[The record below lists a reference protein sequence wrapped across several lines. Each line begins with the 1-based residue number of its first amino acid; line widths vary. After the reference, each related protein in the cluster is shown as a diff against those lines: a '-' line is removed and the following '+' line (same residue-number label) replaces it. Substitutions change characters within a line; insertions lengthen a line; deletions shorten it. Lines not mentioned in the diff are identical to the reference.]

1 MVSRVYVVG
10 MGMGSM
16 RLLSMAAR
24 EAIEKSE
31 LVVGSPRLLEGL
43 GACAARTVALVAT
56 DAIVEELELAPEC
69 TASVLMSGDVGF
81 YSGARAL
88 VRRLCHLDVE
98 MIPGISSLAYL
109 CARLRMAWDD
119 VHVVSAHGRPHN
131 AVGAIQAHRK
141 TFVLLGGAS
150 TPSALCTQLV
160 ERGLGDAVVHV
171 GERLSYPEERIA
183 CGLASDLVGTE
194 FDGLSV
200 MLVENPRAI
209 ATDVAAPHVGD
220 DAFVRGTTPMTKEEI
235 RALALCKLRVHPS
248 SVVWDV
254 GAGTGSVSVE
264 AALLAREGL
273 VLAVERDAQAC
284 SLVERNREAFGL
296 PNVRVVQGVAPQAL
310 AGLPAPDRVFVG
322 GSGGHLADIVGA
334 ALRANPRVRLC
345 VVAISLETLCE
356 ALSCLR
362 TSDVENVDI
371 VQLLVARAR
380 KAGSHNLMMGGN
392 PVYVISADGSGAC
405 ATMHGDGGEA

>member
-1 MVSRVYVVG
+1 MVG
-10 MGMGSM
+10 MGMGSG
-16 RLLSMAAR
+16 RLLSVAAQ
-24 EAIEKSE
+24 EAIGRSD

-43 GACAARTVALVAT
+43 GACDARTVALVAT
-56 DAIVEELELAPEC
+56 DAIVGELEAASEH

-88 VRRLCHLDVE
+88 VRRLSHMDVE
-98 MIPGISSLAYL
+98 MIPGISSLSYL
-109 CARLRMAWDD
+109 CARLHMAWDD

-131 AVGAIQAHRK
+131 AVGAIQAHKK
-141 TFVLLGGAS
+141 TFVLLGGAA
-150 TPSALCTQLV
+150 TASALCARLV

-171 GERLSYPEERIA
+171 GERLSYADERIA
-183 CGLASDLVGTE
+183 CGPASDFVGTE

-209 ATDVAAPHVGD
+209 VAGVMAPHVSD
-220 DAFVRGTTPMTKEEI
+220 DAFVRGDTPMTKEEI

-273 VLAVERDAQAC
+273 VLAVERDARAC
-284 SLVERNREAFGL
+284 HLVERNREAFGL
-296 PNVRVVQGVAPQAL
+296 TNVRIVQGVAPEAL

-322 GSGGHLADIVGA
+322 GSGGHLAHIVDA
-334 ALRANPRVRLC
+334 ALLANPRVRLC

-356 ALSCLR
+356 ALECLR

-380 KAGSHNLMMGGN
+380 KAGSHSLMMGGN
-392 PVYVISADGSGAC
+392 PVYVLSADGSGAH
-405 ATMHGDGGEA
+405 AAPDGDGGEA